1 MKPNQKEQNIQIKMP
16 DEIMGGV
23 YANNM
28 VVGHSREEFIMDFIY
43 AAPPQGKVNARV
55 IVSPG
60 HMKRIIHALQENLY
74 KFENEYGPLPDTPE
88 IKENVLI
95 Q

>member
-1 MKPNQKEQNIQIKMP
+1 MKPNPTEQRIQIKLP
-16 DEIMGGV
+16 DEIAGGV

-28 VVGHSREEFIMDFIY
+28 VVGHNREEFVMDFIY
-43 AAPPQGKVNARV
+43 AAPPQGRVNARV

-60 HMKRIIHALQENLY
+60 HMKRIIRALQENLRKY
-74 KFENEYGPLPDTPE
+74 EAEHGPIPETPE

>member
-1 MKPNQKEQNIQIKMP
+1 MNKNSNDQRIQIKLP
-16 DEIMGGV
+16 DDIAGGV

-28 VVGHSREEFIMDFIY
+28 VVGHNREEFVMDFIY

-60 HMKRIIHALQENLY
+60 HMKRIIRALTENLRKY
-74 KFENEYGPLPDTPE
+74 EQEYGPIPEMPE
-88 IKENVLI
+88 IKEDVLI

>member
-1 MKPNQKEQNIQIKMP
+1 MNRNSNDQRIQIKLP
-16 DEIMGGV
+16 DEIAGGV

-28 VVGHSREEFIMDFIY
+28 VVGHNREEFVMDFIY

-60 HMKRIIHALQENLY
+60 HMKRIILALSENLRKY
-74 KFENEYGPLPDTPE
+74 EQEYGLIPEMPE
-88 IKENVLI
+88 IKEDVLI